1 MKFVRTLLTNH
12 PLVNILFS
20 VVLVMGFLS
29 FVQMPR
35 EQDPEINFN
44 VVSINTFLPGA
55 AAADVEQLVTGPL
68 EDALR
73 NVQDIKFVASTSR
86 EGISDIFVR
95 FRELSE
101 REFDKRVTDVRRE
114 IQSKANDELP
124 EDIED
129 PYVLEITSSNGFP
142 TAMVVVVGQADDES
156 LRRQGKLI
164 KEELE
169 RIPGVDRVAAFGF
182 NEPELQVEINPRA
195 LASRGL
201 TAADVADQLRESFR
215 DISAGKIDVASEAWL
230 VRVRGKT
237 AEPEDLANFMV
248 SPRTAPQN
256 KFPLDQI
263 ATVRRGHE
271 EARQAISFE
280 GRPAISMSIT
290 KVSFTNTLDLVDRI
304 NAYVDEKNE
313 MLAGTGISMV
323 LSDDQTE
330 KTRSALKIMQR
341 NAGLGLFLVL
351 GVCWL
356 FLGLRI
362 ASFVTL
368 GIVFSIAGTFWVL
381 NIIGNTVNVAVLLGI
396 VIVLGMLVDDAVV
409 VVEALYYR
417 LQRGQEVLTAA
428 IDALREVGRPVT
440 SAVLTTIC
448 AFTPLM
454 LLPGILGDFMFVIP
468 LVVTVG
474 LLVSLVEAF
483 WILPSHVINT
493 TKRTLSPSDHL
504 QDWRSRYTHLVRVK
518 YTRALAY
525 VFRRPKRFFL
535 ASGVALALSIAMVVT
550 DQVRVQFF
558 SNDPMQLFYVNVD
571 MPADSPIEGTLAQT
585 ERVERRIRPLIHD
598 HELRASTVISGV
610 KFIREEVLFGDQ
622 YGQIQ
627 VSLQPKTRGGRS
639 VSEIV
644 DSIREAA
651 LEAAGDAEITY
662 FEMVQGPPVSRDVS
676 VKVRS
681 DDFAEL
687 RAATDAVKEIVRR
700 IDGAENVEDNDVP
713 GRLELTLNLDE
724 RAVRQ
729 AGTNPGTVARLLRL
743 HMDGEIVGF
752 TRHEGEKVELRVRGP
767 RRVVQDINTVLDDPI
782 VLPGGGTTN
791 FLALTDTSVGRS
803 SGTIRRYNYR
813 RSITVE
819 ADLNALLVNT
829 LAANNIINSEWQKIR
844 SQYPATDLD
853 FSGAFDDIQE
863 SLDSMLI
870 LFLFGLGLIY
880 LVLATQFRSY
890 FQPMLIIVTVPMAFT
905 GVVFG
910 LFITQQTLS
919 LYTIYGIVALTGIAV
934 NASIV
939 LIDATNTR
947 IAGGMRPLHAIMYA
961 ARRRVIPILMTTLTT
976 IAGLFSLAT
985 GLGGKSLLWGPVATS
1000 MVFGLFVAT
1009 TLTLFIVPVL
1019 FRSFIRLRD
1028 HRVRNALLHIMRLGG
1043 AASQKGIDS

>member
-20 VVLVMGFLS
+20 VVLLMGYLS
-29 FVQMPR
+29 FMQMPR

-44 VVSINTFLPGA
+44 VVSINTVLPGA
-55 AAADVEQLVTGPL
+55 AAADVAQLVTGPL

-73 NVQDIKFVASTSR
+73 NVQDIKFVASNSR
-86 EGISDIFVR
+86 ESVSDIMVR
-95 FRELSE
+95 FRELSI
-101 REFDKRVTDVRRE
+101 REFDKRVTDIRRE

-124 EDIED
+124 EDVED
-129 PYVLEITSSNGFP
+129 PYILEITTSNGFP
-142 TAMVVVVGQADDES
+142 TAMVVVAGQADDER

-169 RIPGVDRVAAFGF
+169 RITGVDRVQAFGF
-182 NEPELQVEINPRA
+182 NEPELQVEVDPRA

-215 DISAGKIDVASEAWL
+215 DISAGKVDVATETWL

-248 SPRTAPQN
+248 APKTAPQN

-263 ATVRRGHE
+263 ATVRRGRE
-271 EARQAISFE
+271 EARQAVSFE
-280 GRPAISMSIT
+280 GRPAISMSVT

-304 NAYVDEKNE
+304 NAYVDEKNRLLE
-313 MLAGTGISMV
+313 GTGIDVV

-330 KTRSALKIMQR
+330 KTREALKIMQR
-341 NAGLGLFLVL
+341 NAGFGLILVL

-362 ASFVTL
+362 AAFVTL
-368 GIVFSIAGTFWVL
+368 GIAFSIAGTFWVL
-381 NIIGNTVNVAVLLGI
+381 NIIGDTVNVAVLLGI

-417 LQRGQEVLTAA
+417 LQRGQEALSAA
-428 IDALREVGRPVT
+428 LDSLREVAQPVT
-440 SAVLTTIC
+440 SSVFTTIC
-448 AFTPLM
+448 AFAPLM
-454 LLPGILGDFMFVIP
+454 LLPGILGDFMYVVP

-493 TKRTLSPSDHL
+493 TRRTLSPSDQLTH
-504 QDWRSRYTHLVRVK
+504 WRSRWTHTVRVK

-525 VFRRPKRFFL
+525 VFRNPVRIF
-535 ASGVALALSIAMVVT
+535 VAAAIAFALSIALVAT
-550 DQVRVQFF
+550 DRVRVEFF
-558 SNDPMQLFYVNVD
+558 TNDPMRVFYINVD
-571 MPADSPIEGTLAQT
+571 MPADSPIEGTLDQT
-585 ERVERRIRPLIHD
+585 ERIEHQIRPLIRGE
-598 HELRASTVISGV
+598 ELRAITVLSGI
-610 KFIREEVLFGDQ
+610 KFIREEALFGDQ

-627 VSLQPKTRGGRS
+627 VSLKPRNRGGRT
-639 VSEIV
+639 VSAIV
-644 DSIREAA
+644 DSVRDAA
-651 LEAAGDAEITY
+651 SEAAGNAELT
-662 FEMVQGPPVSRDVS
+662 FLEMTQGPPVARDVS

-681 DDFAEL
+681 DDYEEL
-687 RAATDAVKEIVRR
+687 RAATDAVKAIVTD
-700 IDGAENVEDNDVP
+700 IEGSDNVEDNDVP
-713 GRLELTLNLDE
+713 GRPELTLNLDE

-729 AGTNPGTVARLLRL
+729 AGTNPGAVARLLRL
-743 HMDGEIVGF
+743 HMDGEIVAF

-767 RRVVQDINTVLDDPI
+767 RRVLQDINTVLDDPI
-782 VLPGGGTTN
+782 VLPGGATTT
-791 FLALTDTSVGRS
+791 FRALTDTTIGHS

-829 LAANNIINSEWQKIR
+829 VAANNIIKEEWEKIR
-844 SQYPATDLD
+844 SQFPATDLD
-853 FSGAFDDIQE
+853 FSGAFEDIQE

-870 LFLFGLGLIY
+870 LGFFGLGLIY

-890 FQPMLIIVTVPMAFT
+890 FQPMLIILTVPMAFT
-905 GVVFG
+905 GVIIG
-910 LFITQQTLS
+910 LFITGYLLS

-934 NASIV
+934 NAAIV

-947 IAGGMRPLHAIMYA
+947 IANGMRPLHAIMYA

-976 IAGLFSLAT
+976 VAGLFSLAT

-1009 TLTLFIVPVL
+1009 TMTLFILPVL
-1019 FRSFIRLRD
+1019 FRLFMRMRD
-1028 HRVRNALLHIMRLGG
+1028 HRVRNAILRVLRLKG
-1043 AASQKGIDS
+1043 ADT